1 VFESSQSRPYSVPFG
16 STKVCDVRA
25 TVRLPLLQPSLS
37 DMSTSAVKR
46 GEELYAMLVQSVKDY
61 AIFMLDPR
69 GRVATWNDGA
79 ERIKGYTAEEIIGRH
94 FATFYPVEDVLNEK
108 PKMELETAIRVG
120 RFEDFGWRVRK
131 DGTQFWAN
139 VVITAVRDSDG
150 ELVGFAKV
158 TRDLTERREAEL
170 RALNDARRVAAAE
183 AANRTKAEFLA
194 TLSHELRTPLNAI
207 AGYAELMELGVG
219 GTITEQQATY
229 LARIRR
235 SQEHLLGII
244 NDLLNYSRLETVRPH
259 LEFRAINLHSL
270 IEDTLAMIRV
280 SAATKH
286 VTVVK
291 ETCPAGLHAW
301 ADEQKLAQITLN
313 LLSNAVKFTPSGG
326 RITVSCDAARDRVT
340 IHVRDNGPGI
350 DADNAGAVFEPFV
363 QLGRSASTPKEGIGL
378 GLAISRDLARAMKGD
393 ITLESTPGKGATFS
407 IVLPS
412 ATPSSASP

>member
-1 VFESSQSRPYSVPFG
+1 MVRRYATCVRRLDSRSLDP
-16 STKVCDVRA
+16 
-25 TVRLPLLQPSLS
+25 LS

-120 RFEDFGWRVRK
+120 RFEDLGWRVRK

-150 ELVGFAKV
+150 ELVGFAKI

-219 GTITEQQATY
+219 GAVSEQQRTY

-244 NDLLNYSRLETVRPH
+244 NDLLNYSRLETAQPN
-259 LEFRAINLHSL
+259 LEARAISL
-270 IEDTLAMIRV
+270 NAIIEESLSMIRIT
-280 SAATKH
+280 AGRKNI
-286 VTVVK
+286 TVVH
-291 ETCPAGLHAW
+291 EFCSPTLHAW
-301 ADEQKLAQITLN
+301 ADEQKFAQILLN
-313 LLSNAVKFTPSGG
+313 LFSNAVKFTPVGG
-326 RITVSCDAARDRVT
+326 QITVSCEDSGDRVV
-340 IHVRDNGPGI
+340 VRVSDNGPGI
-350 DADNAGAVFEPFV
+350 DADDVGAVFEPFV
-363 QLGRSASTPKEGIGL
+363 QLGRSATAPKEGIGL

-393 ITLESTPGKGATFS
+393 ITLESAPGTGATFS
-407 IVLPS
+407 VALPK